1 MFRKAGRPRFK
12 SFRRGLN
19 SIEGTNN
26 QEIMYKPER
35 GAIVWRK
42 HVMPYMKPDTDYM
55 KAVSYTHLTLPTI
68 LLV

>member
-26 QEIMYKPER
+26 QEIMYKLER

-42 HVMPYMKPDTDYM
+42 HVMTYMKPDTG
-55 KAVSYTHLTLPTI
+55 
-68 LLV
+68 

>member
-1 MFRKAGRPRFK
+1 MFQKAGRPRFK

-42 HVMPYMKPDTDYM
+42 HVMPYMKPDTDYYN
-55 KAVSYTHLTLPTI
+55 VLEITPLSLI
-68 LLV
+68 LRYN